1 MQASRVIFSTCL
13 FKKLGL
19 KQKIHKY
26 IFEDKNAYIAIRVKN
41 IIKNNFVICMFCAHF
56 STLPSIETPYP
67 MLVLV
72 GPQGSGKKDLAMK
85 LVEEFSDYF
94 GYG

>member
-1 MQASRVIFSTCL
+1 MLLLLTFVGNKAFYVHLKLYENVTC
-13 FKKLGL
+13 FKWYTSLHPL
-19 KQKIHKY
+19 V
-26 IFEDKNAYIAIRVKN
+26 D
-41 IIKNNFVICMFCAHF
+41 

>member
-1 MQASRVIFSTCL
+1 MTFCRSVIQIWSFMRNTFFS
-13 FKKLGL
+13 
-19 KQKIHKY
+19 
-26 IFEDKNAYIAIRVKN
+26 
-41 IIKNNFVICMFCAHF
+41 
-56 STLPSIETPYP
+56 STLPSVETPYP

-85 LVEEFSDYF
+85 LVEEFGDYF

>member
-1 MQASRVIFSTCL
+1 VYSLTIFISL
-13 FKKLGL
+13 
-19 KQKIHKY
+19 Y
-26 IFEDKNAYIAIRVKN
+26 
-41 IIKNNFVICMFCAHF
+41 

-85 LVEEFSDYF
+85 LVEEFQDYF
-94 GYG
+94 GYA